1 MVIPALRRK
10 GQVDLWDWPTEGV
23 LEKPELHRKTLPWEN
38 KNKQTKKSNFNQ
50 HMIFAHTGIYTENLT
65 RGLGRRFNHQ
75 EYRSKS
81 QPQSPASTEAKDGT
95 WLCVHNAWPGE
106 AEPGIHPCLLSSLS
120 SEHPVLARDLVS
132 KQGRWLLKKT
142 TCPTVTWPPRPPGRQ
157 FWLKDPKLLKTGR
170 DSL

>member
-106 AEPGIHPCLLSSLS
+106 AEPGIHPCLLSCLPQQWAPSP
-120 SEHPVLARDLVS
+120 SE
-132 KQGRWLLKKT
+132 
-142 TCPTVTWPPRPPGRQ
+142 RPC
-157 FWLKDPKLLKTGR
+157 LKTGQMASEEDHLPNR
-170 DSL
+170 NLASTSTWQTILAQGS